1 MTNAIDNKPVA
12 VKTTVA
18 ALRLL
23 KNKAFAIIAL
33 AISVFFYALIPQ
45 GPDAETVPFAE
56 VLYAAI
62 LVQSILVAAPIARLL
77 VFPEVAEYAESPKL
91 RSDLSW
97 SQNVTPALIHYW
109 YATGLCYLI
118 CIVCVGTI
126 TK

>member
-1 MTNAIDNKPVA
+1 MTNATDNKPVP
-12 VKTTVA
+12 VKTTIA
-18 ALRLL
+18 ALRFL
-23 KNKAFAIIAL
+23 KNKAAAIIAL
-33 AISVFFYALIPQ
+33 ALSVYFYNQIPQ

-62 LVQSILVAAPIARLL
+62 LIQAVLVAAPLARLL
-77 VFPEVAEYAESPKL
+77 VFPEVSEYAESPKL

-97 SQNVTPALIHYW
+97 GLNVTPALIHYW